1 MIYQIQISL
10 LESKPKIWRRVLIQ
24 SDMLLS
30 DLHKVIQTSMG
41 WTNSHL
47 HQFIKNETRYSERM
61 PNDFSWEELGNVD
74 YQKMK
79 VSDLLIKEEERI
91 LYEYDFG
98 DGWNHDIILEKI
110 LPGEENEL
118 GKPICLA
125 GRMNCP
131 PEDCGGI
138 RGYSDMLKILKNHVH
153 EEYESFIEW
162 LGGKFDPE
170 HFNLNKVNKLLKT
183 KDYGCIELDD

>member
-1 MIYQIQISL
+1 
-10 LESKPKIWRRVLIQ
+10 
-24 SDMLLS
+24 
-30 DLHKVIQTSMG
+30 
-41 WTNSHL
+41 
-47 HQFIKNETRYSERM
+47 
-61 PNDFSWEELGNVD
+61 
-74 YQKMK
+74 
-79 VSDLLIKEEERI
+79 
-91 LYEYDFG
+91 
-98 DGWNHDIILEKI
+98 
-110 LPGEENEL
+110 L

-138 RGYSDMLKILKNHVH
+138 SGYSDMLKILKNHVH